1 MNVNLKQAAAEEA
14 VARFVHDGM
23 IIGLGTGSTVYYV
36 LRKLGEEIAAGRL
49 RDLAGVPTSVL
60 TERQAHNFGIPL
72 TSLGNHNSLDVT
84 IDGAD
89 EVDSNLN
96 LIKGLGGA
104 LLREKIVAAS
114 SQRLVIVADESK
126 IVSRL
131 GIRAL
136 LPVEVTPFAWQVH
149 IRFLELL
156 GARSHLRMAKEDEPY
171 RTDNGNYILDAQ
183 FPGGI
188 PDVPGIAAAL
198 DRRPGVVCHG
208 LFLGMADAVAVAGPQ
223 GVRLVQRAGSAKST

>member
-14 VARFVHDGM
+14 VERFVRDGM

-36 LRKLGEEIAAGRL
+36 LRKLGEEITAGRL
-49 RDLAGVPTSVL
+49 RDLAGVPTSVH
-60 TERQAHNFGIPL
+60 TERQADKFGIPL
-72 TSLGNHNSLDVT
+72 ASLGNNNALDVT

-131 GIRAL
+131 GIRAP

-149 IRFLELL
+149 IKFLESL
-156 GARSHLRMAKEDEPY
+156 GARPRLRLAREDEPY
-171 RTDNGNYILDAQ
+171 RTDNGNYIIDAQ

-188 PDVPGIAAAL
+188 PDVPEVTAAL
-198 DRRPGVVCHG
+198 DRRPGVVCYG
-208 LFLGMADAVAVAGPQ
+208 LFLGMADAVAVAGSQ
-223 GVRLVQRAGSAKST
+223 GVRLMQRPGSATGT